1 MSKPLSL
8 ESSMSPE
15 YDTTWK
21 PPTFA
26 VLKRSYDMAIAEE
39 VEATN
44 KRRKIE
50 TQKHFKDDSH
60 HRAEDNPMVG

>member
-1 MSKPLSL
+1 
-8 ESSMSPE
+8 MSPE

-50 TQKHFKDDSH
+50 AQKHCEGDSQR
-60 HRAEDNPMVG
+60 RAEDNPMVG